1 MTREKERADMA
12 AEQSSTLVRH
22 IHRLAMARQHDK
34 LSDKE
39 LLALF
44 ATRHDETA
52 FAMLVR
58 RHGGMVLRVAQRVLQ
73 NAHDAEDVCQAA
85 FLLLARKAAAPSWRD
100 SLASWLHGVAYRLAL
115 KVREAAWRRQ
125 ARERRAAVKAAADP
139 LEQITARE
147 LLTILD
153 DELARLPEKYRAPL
167 VLHYLEG
174 HTQEAAARRLGWPL
188 STFKVR
194 LGQARATLRR
204 RLRRRHL
211 LLSAVLSSS
220 LLADPCVHAA
230 LPVSKLTETVHAAG
244 LLLTRKAIA
253 GVVAAPVVA
262 LVDKGLP
269 AMFMTKLPIALGLAL
284 TGLLVGAGLFLQGG
298 TGAQPKA
305 AQDPPVQ
312 GPVVGDARSAGAVPA
327 AAAPGTPLGQNTS
340 AVCVI
345 RGRVLDPAGK
355 PVAGAK
361 LYRAYSLNSSIRPL
375 PQAAQRTASGPDGRF
390 EFVLS
395 ATELALGRQAPLQ
408 IAAAAEGY
416 GPDWFEMTGSNAPRD
431 LTFCLSRDDV
441 PIQGRIVNLEGLPIR
456 GVSVTVLSIAASQ
469 NDNLADLV
477 RALTDK
483 RQVDLKKFLRKGLDG
498 LLEAPGIRAHATTDK
513 DGRFHLHGI
522 GRERVAMLLL
532 GGSPVAA
539 DLVMVMTRPGQRY
552 FVPDHPGSD
561 MIFSVYGATFQHAA
575 APARPILGKVQDRN
589 SGKPLP
595 GVRVRF
601 DFEPNDTLT
610 DRNGHYRI
618 DSIPRFAMSKPTDKL
633 LVTATAPAD
642 QPYLVA
648 IKELEPQ
655 GSAEPI
661 TLNFELKKG
670 VWVQGRVTD
679 KETGKPVA
687 AEIEYYAFRDNPNLR
702 DAPDFAGQRRVS
714 TALFRADNEGRFRVP
729 ALPGPGL
736 MAAHDPAF
744 HYLSDQSL
752 SAAEAGN
759 VLAPFPFSSYQ
770 GNIHGLARINPARG
784 EPVTCNLVLDPGT
797 KLAGKVVGPDKQLLT
812 GVEAFGVRY
821 GWTWNPEPLA
831 GAEFT
836 LEALRQGKKRGLI
849 FIHAHR
855 HLARLHMLQGDE
867 KGPVTVQLQPAGS
880 VSGRLLDDDGQPRP
894 DVALQIYF
902 QRQDE
907 DVLASHR
914 PALVKT
920 GADGRFRL
928 ENLVPGLV
936 YQIIEIGKSSGQ
948 ERGVIAT
955 GIKVRSA
962 ETKDLHDVRLRPF
975 GS

>member
-1 MTREKERADMA
+1 
-12 AEQSSTLVRH
+12 
-22 IHRLAMARQHDK
+22 
-34 LSDKE
+34 
-39 LLALF
+39 
-44 ATRHDETA
+44 
-52 FAMLVR
+52 
-58 RHGGMVLRVAQRVLQ
+58 
-73 NAHDAEDVCQAA
+73 
-85 FLLLARKAAAPSWRD
+85 
-100 SLASWLHGVAYRLAL
+100 
-115 KVREAAWRRQ
+115 
-125 ARERRAAVKAAADP
+125 
-139 LEQITARE
+139 
-147 LLTILD
+147 
-153 DELARLPEKYRAPL
+153 
-167 VLHYLEG
+167 
-174 HTQEAAARRLGWPL
+174 
-188 STFKVR
+188 
-194 LGQARATLRR
+194 
-204 RLRRRHL
+204 
-211 LLSAVLSSS
+211 
-220 LLADPCVHAA
+220 
-230 LPVSKLTETVHAAG
+230 
-244 LLLTRKAIA
+244 
-253 GVVAAPVVA
+253 VAAPVVA

-670 VWVQGRVTD
+670 VWVQGRVNRVLRLPRQPQPARCS
-679 KETGKPVA
+679 G
-687 AEIEYYAFRDNPNLR
+687 FRRP
-702 DAPDFAGQRRVS
+702 APRQHR
-714 TALFRADNEGRFRVP
+714 
-729 ALPGPGL
+729 ALPRRQRGPLSRACLAGSR
-736 MAAHDPAF
+736 AHGRSRSGFP
-744 HYLSDQSL
+744 LSLGSIPFRGRGGQCPGAIPFFQLPGQYSRPGQDQS
-752 SAAEAGN
+752 
-759 VLAPFPFSSYQ
+759 
-770 GNIHGLARINPARG
+770 R
-784 EPVTCNLVLDPGT
+784 PGR
-797 KLAGKVVGPDKQLLT
+797 T
-812 GVEAFGVRY
+812 GD
-821 GWTWNPEPLA
+821 L
-831 GAEFT
+831 
-836 LEALRQGKKRGLI
+836 
-849 FIHAHR
+849 
-855 HLARLHMLQGDE
+855 
-867 KGPVTVQLQPAGS
+867 
-880 VSGRLLDDDGQPRP
+880 QPRP
-894 DVALQIYF
+894 GSRHEARGQGCG
-902 QRQDE
+902 
-907 DVLASHR
+907 
-914 PALVKT
+914 T
-920 GADGRFRL
+920 G
-928 ENLVPGLV
+928 
-936 YQIIEIGKSSGQ
+936 
-948 ERGVIAT
+948 
-955 GIKVRSA
+955 
-962 ETKDLHDVRLRPF
+962 
-975 GS
+975 